1 MTERR
6 ACALVG
12 VWRST
17 LRYRGRRV
25 EPVEQIETMKTLAA
39 KLTRYG
45 YRRLQVV
52 MMRQGW
58 KVNHKRFLRL
68 YQRERLQ
75 VRRRGRKRRAV
86 ARVPLTAAVRINQRC
101 LMDYMRDTLADGR
114 KFRVLNIVDDFS
126 RENPARSTPLCPAS
140 AW

>member
-1 MTERR
+1 
-6 ACALVG
+6 
-12 VWRST
+12 
-17 LRYRGRRV
+17 
-25 EPVEQIETMKTLAA
+25 
-39 KLTRYG
+39 
-45 YRRLQVV
+45 

>member
-1 MTERR
+1 
-6 ACALVG
+6 
-12 VWRST
+12 
-17 LRYRGRRV
+17 
-25 EPVEQIETMKTLAA
+25 
-39 KLTRYG
+39 
-45 YRRLQVV
+45 
-52 MMRQGW
+52 MRQGW

-114 KFRVLNIVDDFS
+114 
-126 RENPARSTPLCPAS
+126 
-140 AW
+140 